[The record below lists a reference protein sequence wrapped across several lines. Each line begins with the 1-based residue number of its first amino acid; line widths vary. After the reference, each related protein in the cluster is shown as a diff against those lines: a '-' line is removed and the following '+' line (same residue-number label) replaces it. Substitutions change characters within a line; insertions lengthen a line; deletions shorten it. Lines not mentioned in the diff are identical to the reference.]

1 MSRNPE
7 RVDRVEMFGKAEP
20 GLCCVGPGFSLS
32 TCAVE
37 PKESQTGAG
46 VLLSFAE
53 EVAEQVVEEEAS
65 SAVEEWESCGD
76 VDAGRVA
83 GETAPWT
90 VNPTPMMLDAR
101 LSTCREVSDNA
112 RRRMVLRS

>member
-1 MSRNPE
+1 MLRWPRLFPQYLCSRTQGVTNW
-7 RVDRVEMFGKAEP
+7 DGGAAE
-20 GLCCVGPGFSLS
+20 
-32 TCAVE
+32 
-37 PKESQTGAG
+37 
-46 VLLSFAE
+46 FAE

-90 VNPTPMMLDAR
+90 VNPTPM
-101 LSTCREVSDNA
+101 
-112 RRRMVLRS
+112 